1 MTTTTPFRDQVRD
14 FKRERILEEAS
25 TLFYER
31 GYRGTTLDAIA
42 ERLEVSKPFIYH
54 HFNSKAELLVEIYK
68 RVLRLCLHTVETAA
82 AAPGSARER
91 LRSFAIAY
99 TDIAIKEQAIVAI
112 FFREEQ
118 NLPPEHLE
126 AINTLKRAFD
136 AKLTRMLQD
145 GVEKAEFHIADVRM
159 ATLALAG
166 MMNWIYTWY
175 RPQGRLQ
182 PDAVGRAMAE
192 LAERLA
198 GITPVP

>member
-1 MTTTTPFRDQVRD
+1 MTTPFRDQVRD
-14 FKRERILEEAS
+14 FKKERILEEAS

-54 HFNSKAELLVEIYK
+54 HFASKAELLVEIYK
-68 RVLRLCLHTVETAA
+68 RVLRLCLDTVEAA
-82 AAPGSARER
+82 AASPGTSRAR

-99 TDIAIKEQAIVAI
+99 THIVIKEQAIVAI

-118 NLPPEHLE
+118 NLPPGQIDD
-126 AINTLKRAFD
+126 INALKREFD
-136 AKLTRMLQD
+136 AKLTRLLQD
-145 GVEKAEFHIADVRM
+145 GVDKGELCIADVRI

-175 RPQGRLQ
+175 RPKGRLT
-182 PDAVGRAMAE
+182 PEAIGESMAE

-198 GITPVP
+198 GLA